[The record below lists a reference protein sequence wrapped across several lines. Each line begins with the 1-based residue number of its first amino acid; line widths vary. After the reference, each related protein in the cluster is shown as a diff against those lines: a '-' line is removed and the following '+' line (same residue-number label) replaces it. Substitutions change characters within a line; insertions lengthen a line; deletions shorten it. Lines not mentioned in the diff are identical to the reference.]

1 LEVNKNAIINHRL
14 TFSGKVAFYSGKL
27 LLMVGFNCF
36 LMAQQ
41 RNDLYA
47 RFEKINQWMPDF
59 SRRTADFCSTDRMT
73 SSHPFCSITKLLKA
87 SQGFTL

>member
-1 LEVNKNAIINHRL
+1 LEVNKNAIINHRS

-41 RNDLYA
+41 RKDLYA
-47 RFEKINQWMPDF
+47 RFEKINQ
-59 SRRTADFCSTDRMT
+59 
-73 SSHPFCSITKLLKA
+73 
-87 SQGFTL
+87 